1 MFCCG
6 RILYCLSFLFNR
18 QEKFEDDSSP
28 SISPVVSSYNL
39 RSRKHVTYSEF
50 EDDVT
55 ESEGENTMSSSD
67 E

>member
-6 RILYCLSFLFNR
+6 RILSCLSFLFNR
-18 QEKFEDDSSP
+18 QEKYEDSSP

-39 RSRKHVTYSEF
+39 RSRKHVTYSDY

-55 ESEGENTMSSSD
+55 ESEQETTMSSSD